1 MIEKDVPG
9 IPTAGWKNVFNS
21 DAAVDCARK
30 SGHDGVIVI
39 VPAVGVVLFE
49 NQRQSY
55 SRGTTGYGVSR
66 AVGVS
71 SIQMISEASA
81 PVMPV
86 T

>member
-1 MIEKDVPG
+1 VIEKDVPG

-30 SGHDGVIVI
+30 LGHDGVIVI
-39 VPAVGVVLFE
+39 VLFE

-71 SIQMISEASA
+71 SIQMISEAFA